1 MNLAV
6 DIGNTLIKVGL
17 FEGNDL
23 KEVKQFENLESLRQS
38 DLKGDFW
45 VYSSVKGHA
54 IKKSTSAPVL
64 LQVTNTTRLPI
75 KLRYETPETLG
86 VDRFTAAVGAHE
98 KFPNQNVLIIDY
110 GTCITYDLLTENG
123 EFQGGVIS
131 PGLKMRQMAMH
142 QHTHQLPDITNS
154 WQDFSNSLPGKS
166 TGQCLY
172 HGSVTGILM
181 ESNGFIEHFK
191 KDYENLA
198 VIITGGDSGYFESK
212 LKATIFADS
221 NLVLK
226 GLNKILTHNKL
237 DD

>member
-1 MNLAV
+1 M
-6 DIGNTLIKVGL
+6 
-17 FEGNDL
+17 
-23 KEVKQFENLESLRQS
+23 
-38 DLKGDFW
+38 
-45 VYSSVKGHA
+45 
-54 IKKSTSAPVL
+54 
-64 LQVTNTTRLPI
+64 
-75 KLRYETPETLG
+75 
-86 VDRFTAAVGAHE
+86 
-98 KFPNQNVLIIDY
+98 
-110 GTCITYDLLTENG
+110 
-123 EFQGGVIS
+123 
-131 PGLKMRQMAMH
+131 
-142 QHTHQLPDITNS
+142 
-154 WQDFSNSLPGKS
+154 
-166 TGQCLY
+166 LY